1 MGTAREP
8 RRGSL
13 RSVLRVSRQGSPGSH
28 SFITRKMYLPFGQD
42 GIRVV
47 LENFA
52 SRNVSEN
59 LPKDNRVQS
68 IAQGIFVCHE

>member
-13 RSVLRVSRQGSPGSH
+13 RSVLSVSRQVSLSSY
-28 SFITRKMYLPFGQD
+28 SFIIRKMYLPFGQD
-42 GIRVV
+42 GVRVV

-59 LPKDNRVQS
+59 LPKDNRVHF
-68 IAQGIFVCHE
+68 IAQ